1 MRGFRTH
8 LFKMASYFGFF
19 VGLGGWS
26 GLGGLDGLGFSS
38 GSGGLVG
45 LGFFEGSS
53 PGGRVD
59 WGLSVAVGARG
70 AGGRVG

>member
-1 MRGFRTH
+1 MWTIIIAIFGGLCQLDHAWLRTH

-26 GLGGLDGLGFSS
+26 GLGGLDGLGFLS

-45 LGFFEGSS
+45 LGLFGGFS

-59 WGLSVAVGARG
+59 
-70 AGGRVG
+70 